1 MALSVF
7 SAGYSNSLYPL
18 EKDQPSG
25 QTAFPFIDARI
36 EGKVAILSE
45 TTFGLQS
52 WIDRLN
58 QSELPAL
65 AAVVQDLQR
74 LTEQQNS
81 SVQQLADVLLRDA
94 ALTSKVLRVGN
105 SSYYNPSQETIKTI
119 SRAIVMI
126 GFDNVRLIS
135 LSVSL
140 IDGLLDRAPRRQLQ
154 ETLARSFHAAV
165 QARNIAGYV
174 LAKHEEEV
182 FIAALLH
189 QVGEMAFWGCGGEQ
203 ADNLASALAED
214 TPDPEKAVEKELG
227 TSFRQLN
234 LGLIKSWNIGELAS
248 LAHGSLNLRDPAVRS
263 VSLGVRISSA
273 AMEGWDSP
281 TMERLVE
288 ELAELT
294 GISREDAMQQI
305 FDSADEAVQVAATFG
320 ASRLCTLIP
329 STDPEPVRL
338 QQAER
343 KAMQLQPDLVLMQQA
358 MQDLGMIAAS
368 RGDVNLILD
377 TLLKGLHLGAGLER
391 VMLTVL
397 ADQQSTFR
405 AKCVVGEQTQG
416 WLKTFVLPVEQPGEA
431 HIFSYVL
438 RQRESLWMGVPAS
451 YSLEDLVSLPI
462 RTQLGKGMFFIAPLM
477 AGKREIGVLYADGRI
492 SGRAL
497 KHEQFVAF
505 QRFNQLAGRCLEA
518 LSRRT

>member
-1 MALSVF
+1 MS
-7 SAGYSNSLYPL
+7 
-18 EKDQPSG
+18 EKS
-25 QTAFPFIDARI
+25 
-36 EGKVAILSE
+36 
-45 TTFGLQS
+45 FGLPA

-74 LTEQQNS
+74 LTEQELA

-140 IDGLLDRAPRRQLQ
+140 IDGLLDRAPRQQLQ
-154 ETLARSFHAAV
+154 ELLARSFHAAV

-174 LAKHEEEV
+174 LTKREEEV

-189 QVGEMAFWGCGGEQ
+189 DVGELAFWGCGGEQ
-203 ADNLASALAED
+203 ADELGELLTASGND
-214 TPDPEKAVEKELG
+214 PDEAVESVLG

-248 LAHGSLNLRDPAVRS
+248 LAHGTVNLRDPAVRS
-263 VSLGVRISSA
+263 VSLGVRIGA
-273 AMEGWDSP
+273 AAVNGWGCP
-281 TMERLVE
+281 EMTALVK
-288 ELAELT
+288 ELAEFS
-294 GISREDAMQQI
+294 GISETDAMQQVLS
-305 FDSADEAVQVAATFG
+305 SADEAVKVATTFG
-320 ASRLCTLIP
+320 ASRLCKLIP
-329 STDPEPVRL
+329 STDPEQVRL
-338 QQAER
+338 QLAQREVR
-343 KAMQLQPDLVLMQQA
+343 HVQPNLSVMQQA
-358 MQDLGMIAAS
+358 MQELGMMAAS
-368 RGDVNLILD
+368 RGDVGLILEAML
-377 TLLKGLHLGAGLER
+377 TGLHQGAGLER

-397 ADQQSTFR
+397 ADQQTSFR
-405 AKCVVGEQTQG
+405 AKRVVGEQTQQ
-416 WLKTFVLPVEQPGEA
+416 WLDSFMLPADPNGQA
-431 HIFSYVL
+431 HLFSYAL
-438 RQRESLWMGVPAS
+438 RQRQPLWMGVPAS
-451 YSLEDLVSLPI
+451 YNLDELVTPLL
-462 RTQLGKGMFFIAPLM
+462 RQQLGKGMFFIAPLM
-477 AGKREIGVLYADGRI
+477 AGTREIGVLYADNRV

-505 QRFNQLAGRCLEA
+505 QRFTQLAGRCLEA
-518 LSRRT
+518 LASRRG

>member
-1 MALSVF
+1 M
-7 SAGYSNSLYPL
+7 
-18 EKDQPSG
+18 
-25 QTAFPFIDARI
+25 
-36 EGKVAILSE
+36 SE
-45 TTFGLQS
+45 TSYGLQS

-74 LTEQQNS
+74 LTEQQNA

-140 IDGLLDRAPRRQLQ
+140 IDGLLDRAPRQQLQ
-154 ETLARSFHAAV
+154 ELLARSFHAAV

-174 LAKHEEEV
+174 LTKHEEEV

-189 QVGEMAFWGCGGEQ
+189 EVGELAFWGCGGEQ
-203 ADNLASALAED
+203 ADALGEALASSD
-214 TPDPEKAVEKELG
+214 TDHDAAVERVLG

-234 LGLIKSWNIGELAS
+234 LGLIKSWNIGELAGF
-248 LAHGSLNLRDPAVRS
+248 AHSSANLRDPAVRS
-263 VSLGVRISSA
+263 VSLGVRIGSA
-273 AMEGWDSP
+273 ALNGWGCAQMES
-281 TMERLVE
+281 LVK
-288 ELAELT
+288 ELAEFS
-294 GISREDAMQQI
+294 GISEADAMQQI
-305 FDSADEAVQVAATFG
+305 LASADEAVNVATTFG
-320 ASRLCTLIP
+320 ASRLCSLIP
-329 STDPEPVRL
+329 STDPEQVQS
-338 QQAER
+338 QQAQR
-343 KAMQLQPDLVLMQQA
+343 AASHLQPDLSLMQQA
-358 MQDLGMIAAS
+358 MQDLGMMAAS
-368 RGDVNLILD
+368 RGDVGLILEA
-377 TLLKGLHLGAGLER
+377 LLKGLHEGAGLER

-397 ADQQSTFR
+397 ADQHTTFR
-405 AKCVVGEQTQG
+405 ARCVAGQQTQP
-416 WLKTFVLPVEQPGEA
+416 WLDAFVLPADPSGQA

-438 RQRESLWMGVPAS
+438 RQRQPLWMGVPAS
-451 YSLEDLVSLPI
+451 YKLDELVTAPL
-462 RTQLGKGMFFIAPLM
+462 RQQLGKGMFFIAPLM
-477 AGKREIGVLYADGRI
+477 AGTREIGVLYADNRL

-505 QRFNQLAGRCLEA
+505 QRFTQLAGRCLDV
-518 LSRRT
+518 LGRRG